1 VVVAIAAAVAVM
13 ASAIALIVVL
23 TDRSGAPAGQP
34 GNTAT
39 SASASPPQA
48 NPPGRLQ
55 LQDDGSVITVTW
67 TDPTSGSVPFILAG
81 GQAGQQQRAL
91 AQIPAGV
98 TRYEENGLNPN
109 LDYCFTVLAV
119 YATDRL
125 IPSDVVCTQRKSGA
139 SASPS
144 TGGR

>member
-1 VVVAIAAAVAVM
+1 VVVAIAAAVAVV
-13 ASAIALIVVL
+13 ASAVALVVVL
-23 TDRSGAPAGQP
+23 TDRSGTPVGGP
-34 GNTAT
+34 GTAAT
-39 SASASPPQA
+39 SASAKTPQA

-81 GQAGQQQRAL
+81 GQSGQQQRAL
-91 AQIPAGV
+91 AQIAAGV
-98 TRYEENGLNPN
+98 TRYEENGLNPT

-125 IPSDVVCTQRKSGA
+125 VPSDVVCTQRKT
-139 SASPS
+139 SPS
-144 TGGR
+144 TSGR